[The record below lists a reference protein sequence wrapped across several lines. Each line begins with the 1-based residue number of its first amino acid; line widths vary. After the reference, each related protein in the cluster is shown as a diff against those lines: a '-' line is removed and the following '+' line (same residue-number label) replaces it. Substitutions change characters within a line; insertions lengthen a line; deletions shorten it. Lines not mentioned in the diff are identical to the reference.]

1 MAKRRQSC
9 RKEVCEDLD
18 LGFPIDALRITEA
31 PRNKEVL
38 LHLFHFLRSDI
49 EEKQD
54 LTEAL
59 HATRESVKTSWAGSN
74 VQVACDKTIENR
86 ISDLH
91 KLFR

>member
-49 EEKQD
+49 EEKPD

-74 VQVACDKTIENR
+74 VQMACDKTIENR

-91 KLFR
+91 QLFK